1 MSNNLCTMKKYI
13 IFCIFSIFSFNM
25 LAQVYHMENKYE
37 NIPKNIL
44 SDIDKTGMDDS
55 LFLTELEGKYC
66 NAIAGI
72 SEKDFNFSKSKVAFF
87 KGNIGSIRIDK
98 KIYFRESRESFTK
111 EIADSTLLYFGTLY
125 IFNAAQKRE
134 SGGYDATI
142 VSGSKKL
149 LSTKKVI
156 KQLKEKR

>member
-1 MSNNLCTMKKYI
+1 MKKYI

-25 LAQVYHMENKYE
+25 LAQVYRMSNKYK
-37 NIPKNIL
+37 NIPQDIL
-44 SDIDKTGMDDS
+44 NNIDKMGMDDS

-87 KGNIGSIRIDK
+87 DGKIGSIRINK
-98 KIYFRESRESFTK
+98 KIYFTMERDYLRGGV
-111 EIADSTLLYFGTLY
+111 DSTSRYFGTLY
-125 IFNAAQKRE
+125 IFNTAQKRE
-134 SGGYDATI
+134 SGGYAAAI
-142 VSGSKKL
+142 VGLSKKL
-149 LSTKKVI
+149 LSTKEVI